1 MDANTSLLS
10 RSNELEDKIFSI
22 LDLERFESWQPSLR
36 HDAAIE
42 LAGVSL
48 EHGRA
53 LRKLIGADLFP
64 SAVSLMRPQFE
75 AVTRCAWTVWAAKD
89 GDVSRLQAPLTL
101 MTEKDAS
108 KLAGLAEML
117 KQLQGKAP
125 AGLVEM
131 LEVFK
136 ATSLAA
142 LNSFV
147 HSGIHVLTRQMTGYP
162 EQLVGQVVR
171 NSNGLVTMAGMLLAL
186 LGSDDA
192 ARSSMSKIQPEFAD
206 CLPPLLPVKH
216 LL

>member
-1 MDANTSLLS
+1 MNANSALLS

-53 LRKLIGADLFP
+53 LRELVGADLFL
-64 SAVSLMRPQFE
+64 SAVCLMRPQFE

-89 GDVSRLQAPLTL
+89 GDIVRLQAPLTL
-101 MTEKDAS
+101 MTEKEAS
-108 KLAGLAEML
+108 KL
-117 KQLQGKAP
+117 

-136 ATSLAA
+136 GTSLAA

-147 HSGIHVLTRQMTGYP
+147 HSGIHVLTRQVTGYP
-162 EQLVGQVVR
+162 ERLVGQVVR
-171 NSNGLVTMAGMLLAL
+171 NSNGLMTMAGMLLAL
-186 LGSDDA
+186 VGSDDA

-206 CLPPLLPVKH
+206 CLPPLLPVKRF
-216 LL
+216 L